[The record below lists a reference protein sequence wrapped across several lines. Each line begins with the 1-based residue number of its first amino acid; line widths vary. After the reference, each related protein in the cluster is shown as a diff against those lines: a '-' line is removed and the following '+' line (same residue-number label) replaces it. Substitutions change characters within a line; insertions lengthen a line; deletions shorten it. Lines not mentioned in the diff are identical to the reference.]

1 VTEDGSDLADQLW
14 DAANLRVSSHLLY
27 PEARAALA
35 AAARAG
41 RLHERALRQA
51 IADLNA
57 AVASMQRIGVDESLA
72 QEAGELAEKYALRGY
87 DAVHLATLISV
98 ADPTLVVVTWDRDL
112 AAAALACGHSVA
124 PALAS

>member
-87 DAVHLATLISV
+87 DAVHLATLLSV

-112 AAAALACGHSVA
+112 AAAALACGPSVA

>member
-1 VTEDGSDLADQLW
+1 VTEDGSGLADQLW

-87 DAVHLATLISV
+87 DAVHLATLLSV

-112 AAAALACGHSVA
+112 AAAALACGPSVA